1 MIILASN
8 SQLRK
13 LIFESSGLP
22 FEIRI
27 KEVDER
33 AIEDQNPDKD
43 ASEIVEMLAVAKAK
57 TVADDYP
64 DKAVVAADTFGV
76 LSSGER
82 LHKTKTLE
90 GSIQLA
96 LKQSGQAITVHT
108 GVAVFYQGRVLTAKT
123 RTKISYTDF
132 DESTVRRLFEL
143 KSSESRRN
151 SALGFFI
158 DAPGFT
164 LVEKIEGS
172 YLGAMG
178 LPMEIVRKSLREIG
192 YKIDGHQ

>member
-8 SQLRK
+8 SKLRK

-22 FEIRI
+22 FEVKT

-33 AIEDQNPDKD
+33 AIEDQNPDKN
-43 ASEIVEMLAVAKAK
+43 AAEIVEILAIAKAK
-57 TVADDYP
+57 AVADDNP
-64 DKAVVAADTFGV
+64 GRFVVAADTFGV

-90 GSIQLA
+90 DSIQLA
-96 LKQSGQAITVHT
+96 LKQSGQTITVHT
-108 GVAVFYQGRVLTAKT
+108 GVAVVYQGKISTAKT
-123 RTKISYTDF
+123 QTKILYTNF
-132 DESTVRRLFEL
+132 DEGTVRRLFEL
-143 KSSESRRN
+143 KLSEDRRN

-164 LVEKIEGS
+164 LVESVEGS

-178 LPMEIVRKSLREIG
+178 LPMEVVRKSLAEVG
-192 YKIDGHQ
+192 YKVDEH